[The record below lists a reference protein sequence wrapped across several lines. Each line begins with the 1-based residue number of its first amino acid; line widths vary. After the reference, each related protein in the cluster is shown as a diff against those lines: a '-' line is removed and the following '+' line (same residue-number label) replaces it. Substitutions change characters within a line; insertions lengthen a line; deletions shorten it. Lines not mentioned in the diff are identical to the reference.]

1 MPFKGPFQIKLFYD
15 SKKKLSGIYANLL
28 SAYDTA
34 AGVNSIASDW
44 KERNLSAV
52 MKIRNA
58 NVDYWLEQWKYPEF
72 NVALPACY

>member
-34 AGVNSIASDW
+34 AGVNSIASD
-44 KERNLSAV
+44 
-52 MKIRNA
+52 
-58 NVDYWLEQWKYPEF
+58 
-72 NVALPACY
+72 